1 MFSAKMFRRNSELTP
16 THTAIFLGVLVAI
29 EMAQL
34 LVYSIVA
41 APYMQEE
48 IDPSNNAIRHQ
59 TCQSAIA
66 FSPMYLFIYKGVLVV
81 LTTCI
86 YVLIRSVTKT
96 RFKPESLEMLLFS
109 VYGMFV
115 SGAVAVPILLLV
127 KDREAL
133 FLLGCISIAA
143 PVTICLILVFI
154 PKIRSVLRKKRENN
168 NDTIEQFTLRAMT
181 SSPTNAASGG
191 TPQKVGKKTAK
202 RTGKKDRDGNEKP
215 VDPTQNLMELSKFSE
230 DKSVLELLEAIQVK
244 DSEIAS
250 LKSKMVKTQYKMQ
263 NLKQRLMVNEGAKR
277 GFAQED
283 DDYL

>member
-1 MFSAKMFRRNSELTP
+1 MFRRNSELTP